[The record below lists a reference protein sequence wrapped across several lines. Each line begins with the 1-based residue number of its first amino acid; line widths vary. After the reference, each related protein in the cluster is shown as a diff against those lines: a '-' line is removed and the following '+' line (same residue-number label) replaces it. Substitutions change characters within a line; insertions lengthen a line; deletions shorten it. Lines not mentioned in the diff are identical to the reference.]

1 MVGKTKVVSN
11 EEFETALN
19 NKDNAL
25 LIYSITNKYR
35 GLDAETKRECG
46 LTALWRALQKFDA
59 SYGQKF
65 TSSLYR
71 FVHWEC
77 RRFLARGKNKRT
89 FVSVKPLEQE
99 DVSELETKEFVERY
113 VKLLPAYN
121 REIIQLY
128 YLEEKPLREIG
139 KAYKLNNKELKV
151 KLDESVA
158 MLRKLAAKNGII

>member
-1 MVGKTKVVSN
+1 MVSKTKVVSN

-77 RRFLARGKNKRT
+77 RRFLAKVKNKRT
-89 FVSVKPLEQE
+89 FVRVGPIEQE
-99 DVSELETKEFVERY
+99 DVSELENAEFVERY
-113 VKLLPAYN
+113 MKLLPAYN
-121 REIIQLY
+121 REIIQAY
-128 YLEEKPLREIG
+128 YFEDKSLTEIG
-139 KAYKLNNKELKV
+139 RLFKMNKAKV
-151 KLDESVA
+151 RLKLDESMK
-158 MLRKLAAKNGII
+158 MLKRLVSRDVTM